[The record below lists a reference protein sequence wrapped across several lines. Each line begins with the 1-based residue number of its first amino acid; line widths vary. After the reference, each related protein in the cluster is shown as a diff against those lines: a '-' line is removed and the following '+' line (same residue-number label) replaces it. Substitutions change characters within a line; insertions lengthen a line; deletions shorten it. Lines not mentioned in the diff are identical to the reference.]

1 MNIGLIAHDSK
12 KKLMQNFC
20 IAYRGILSKNEL
32 YATGTTGRLIE
43 EVTNLNVHKYLAGH
57 LGGSQ
62 QLGAQIEHNE
72 IDLVIFLRDPL
83 TPKSHEPD
91 VNNDNPYDIYST
103 SADYG
108 LASEGAGSEKTYFSQ
123 NLCVADDVN
132 IGNDTTDSQVA
143 EGAGTFNLATN
154 TVTYAQNIYEKL
166 YPASTTK
173 ILTAYIALKYGNLE
187 DYVTVSENAANQA
200 SDSSVCGLKA
210 GDVVQLKDLLY
221 GMMLKSGNDAAIAIA
236 EHIGGSVEGFA
247 DMMNQEALAMG
258 ATRSHFVNPNGLPDE
273 NHYTSVYDLYLIFQ
287 NAVQNQTFLDIIST
301 MSYDVVYTDVN
312 GAGVEKTWENT
323 NQYLTGKEK
332 APEGITVVGGKTG
345 TTGAAGYCLVLY
357 SYNASGQPIV
367 SIVLK
372 ADGKSNL
379 YLLMNEMLS
388 GFAN

>member
-1 MNIGLIAHDSK
+1 VKCINKMRLLCLCGIAAVFMFGCGQTAVS
-12 KKLMQNFC
+12 
-20 IAYRGILSKNEL
+20 Y
-32 YATGTTGRLIE
+32 
-43 EVTNLNVHKYLAGH
+43 
-57 LGGSQ
+57 
-62 QLGAQIEHNE
+62 
-72 IDLVIFLRDPL
+72 
-83 TPKSHEPD
+83 
-91 VNNDNPYDIYST
+91 DNPYDIYST

-187 DYVTVSENAANQA
+187 DYVTVSENAADQA